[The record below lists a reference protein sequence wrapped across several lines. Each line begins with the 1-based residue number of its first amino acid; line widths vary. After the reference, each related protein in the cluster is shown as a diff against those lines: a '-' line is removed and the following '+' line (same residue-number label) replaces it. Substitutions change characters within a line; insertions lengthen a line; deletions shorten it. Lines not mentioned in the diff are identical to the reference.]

1 MKALS
6 VLLFSLFPLIGS
18 VAAEPPEVVLFG
30 DSIRISYQATVLETL
45 KGKAKVWAPK
55 ENCRHSAFLLE
66 HLEGWLEGRHP
77 SVIHLNA
84 GLHDMYIE
92 RKTGKTRYSLEAYE
106 QNLRAIFK
114 KIKTLSDAKVVF
126 ALTTPVNEEWQARSE
141 TYRRVVRRNVDV
153 QRYNKK
159 AREVAEHFG
168 VVVNDLHG
176 VITHAGP
183 DKVLR
188 PTDGIHLSPD
198 GANLVGDAIAK
209 VIQQQLSA
217 VSDP

>member
-1 MKALS
+1 MADK
-6 VLLFSLFPLIGS
+6 
-18 VAAEPPEVVLFG
+18 
-30 DSIRISYQATVLETL
+30 R
-45 KGKAKVWAPK
+45 
-55 ENCRHSAFLLE
+55 
-66 HLEGWLEGRHP
+66 WL
-77 SVIHLNA
+77 
-84 GLHDMYIE
+84 
-92 RKTGKTRYSLEAYE
+92 
-106 QNLRAIFK
+106 
-114 KIKTLSDAKVVF
+114 
-126 ALTTPVNEEWQARSE
+126 LTTPVNEEWQARSE